1 MIIQGK
7 GRRLSM
13 EVTNYRHTVKTKI
26 KLGMKMRKGE
36 GRMA

>member
-7 GRRLSM
+7 GRRVSM
-13 EVTNYRHTVKTKI
+13 EVTNYRHTLKTKI
-26 KLGMKMRKGE
+26 KLGVEMRKVE